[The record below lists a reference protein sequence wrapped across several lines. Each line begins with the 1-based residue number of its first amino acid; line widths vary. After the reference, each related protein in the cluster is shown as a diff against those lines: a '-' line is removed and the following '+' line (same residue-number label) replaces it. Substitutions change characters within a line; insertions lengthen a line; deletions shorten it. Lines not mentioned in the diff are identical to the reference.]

1 MTIDVPH
8 HGERKPKTVSGVA
21 GMFSETGMFPWYCG
35 DYSRA
40 IDYLMTR
47 GDVDRTRV
55 GYAGISWGAIT
66 GVVFVAHEPRI
77 RAMASIVGGGNFL
90 GAIHGEI
97 PEETREQSRRT
108 DPVYHVALIAPRPLL
123 LLNVTKDQLVPQFF
137 SEALHKA
144 AGDGPSVTKKW
155 VETDHF
161 FTGVD
166 RYAILDEVVAFME
179 KGLDVKK

>member
-1 MTIDVPH
+1 
-8 HGERKPKTVSGVA
+8 
-21 GMFSETGMFPWYCG
+21 
-35 DYSRA
+35 
-40 IDYLMTR
+40 
-47 GDVDRTRV
+47 
-55 GYAGISWGAIT
+55 
-66 GVVFVAHEPRI
+66 
-77 RAMASIVGGGNFL
+77 MASIVGGGNFL

-108 DPVYHVALIAPRPLL
+108 DPIYHVALIAPRPLL

-137 SEALHKA
+137 SEVLHQA

-166 RYAILDEVVAFME
+166 RYAILDQVVAFME
-179 KGLDVKK
+179 RGLDVEK